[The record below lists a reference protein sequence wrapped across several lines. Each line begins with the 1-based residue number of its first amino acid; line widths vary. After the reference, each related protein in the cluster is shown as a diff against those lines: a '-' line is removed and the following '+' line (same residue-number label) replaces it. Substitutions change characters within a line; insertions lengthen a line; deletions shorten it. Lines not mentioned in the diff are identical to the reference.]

1 MELSQERGRHEAA
14 ITALERLHSLD
25 GEDAI
30 VANRLGAAYIRSG
43 KYQKADAHFR
53 RLLDVTPDNAY
64 AKAHLGYLLFRERQF
79 EGALPLIMEGLRGD
93 PSIRGNGRFYL
104 YAGEALTRLNRSDE
118 VRDLSFSHTH
128 IHSPT
133 HSQ

>member
-1 MELSQERGRHEAA
+1 MAALARLVELSQERGRHEAA

-25 GEDAI
+25 SEDAI

-79 EGALPLIMEGLRGD
+79 EGALPLIMRG
-93 PSIRGNGRFYL
+93 Y
-104 YAGEALTRLNRSDE
+104 E
-118 VRDLSFSHTH
+118 VTPVSVEMGVFISMPEKL
-128 IHSPT
+128 
-133 HSQ
+133 